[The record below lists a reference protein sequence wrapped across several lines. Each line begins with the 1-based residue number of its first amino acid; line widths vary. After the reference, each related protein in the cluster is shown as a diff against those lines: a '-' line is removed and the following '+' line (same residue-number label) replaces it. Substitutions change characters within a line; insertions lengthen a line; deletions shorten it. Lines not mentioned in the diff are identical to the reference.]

1 MEKTKDHF
9 FLKLWFD
16 RLLSKSLWR
25 QFLILGAVLV
35 LALGLSYLLLSWSG
49 AEWERFCEEKDLNK
63 WLLPIYLLI
72 DSNALSNLYIGDTGQ
87 GNAVHGWMLIASSIT
102 FLFGAF
108 VFNGVIIG
116 IITNSIERRVSNYN
130 EGHIHYLKSGHYII
144 MGYDDM
150 VPSIIAHVFEK
161 DTEAFVLIMSA
172 ANAMKIKEKL
182 KRTFNDKQLEHII
195 INYGHRMSKDYYK
208 DIHVESAEQIY
219 IVGMRSLAAHDAVNV
234 ECVDSICSYLMQPEV
249 KERPQRITCVF
260 EDLDTY
266 AAFKTSEIFGKVKE
280 LGIEFVPYNYYAGWA
295 KQVFVKHFHKDID
308 RPGEEIAYPTVFG
321 KGYCAE
327 DKKALTK
334 DDARYVHLVFV
345 GTTNFAVA
353 FAMEAA
359 HILHF
364 PNFIRNKNLRTLIT
378 FIDINAD
385 KEKDVFISRNRHF
398 FEVQPYYYS
407 DLSQGGEYL
416 PKADRQR
423 TECVFFTP
431 ENGYEAYDSDFLDVE
446 FEFIKGDIFSPKI
459 QHVISDW
466 AQDRQGQYLSIF
478 LALSDQRQNFTF
490 GMNMPDEIY
499 DNEIPV
505 FIRQERSDNFVSN
518 LREADERLK
527 ANAKVNTYF
536 WVKDGELKKKVLGGR
551 YSNIYPFGMNET
563 AYSADEKSLER
574 AKLINYL
581 YCTMPSDNQF
591 QGLLALDAMPK
602 LRIMEEADKYWRD
615 LSVALKWSNLY
626 NAYTIRIKQ
635 ASLRAMRGLKMD
647 DISRDTWPL
656 SDDEIKMMA
665 CIEHNRWNVEKLLMG
680 FRKPHRYEDKLAVGN
695 ELFKDDLERNKK
707 RFIHHDIR
715 PFDRLDD
722 IKKLDE
728 EFSRYIPWIVKMT
741 EEK

>member
-49 AEWERFCEEKDLNK
+49 AEWKRFCEEKDLNK

-249 KERPQRITCVF
+249 QERPRRITCVF

-321 KGYCAE
+321 KGYSAE
-327 DKKALTK
+327 DKTALTK
-334 DDARYVHLVFV
+334 DDTRYVHLVFV

-466 AQDRQGQYLSIF
+466 AQDKQGQYLSIF

-518 LREADERLK
+518 LREADEGLR
-527 ANAKVNTYF
+527 ANTKINTYF
-536 WVKDGELKKKVLGGR
+536 WVKEGELKKKELGGR
-551 YSNIYPFGMNET
+551 YANIYPFGMNET
-563 AYSADEKSLER
+563 AYSADEKSLDR

-581 YCTMPSDNQF
+581 YCTMSSDNKF
-591 QGLLALDAMPK
+591 QGLLALDSMPK
-602 LRIMEEADKYWRD
+602 QRILEEADKYWRD

-635 ASLRAMRGLKMD
+635 TSLRALRGLTLD
-647 DISRDTWPL
+647 DTSQDSRLL
-656 SDDEIKMMA
+656 SDEEVEIMA
-665 CIEHNRWNVEKLLMG
+665 QVEHNRWNVEKLLMG
-680 FRKPHRYEDKLAVGN
+680 FRKPHRDEDKLAAEN
-695 ELFKDDLERNKK
+695 KLFKDDLERNKK

-715 PFDRLDD
+715 PFDQLDN